1 MAVNLNDLDFNNAGS
16 WPPLIKG
23 VAILIVI
30 GAVGFAG
37 YWFDAKD
44 LWEELKSAQ
53 RTEIQLKDEFKRKQD
68 VMANIGEYRK
78 QLEELQG
85 LLNTMLKQLPTRT
98 EMPDLLE
105 SISDTGK
112 VNGLVFSLFKPED
125 EVPRDFYAAKP
136 ISIRAT
142 GTYHQFA
149 EFVSSV
155 AALPRIVTLESAIL
169 NKPNTNNRNQSD
181 DAPED
186 ILSIAATLQTYRYLD
201 ADESDDTATQ
211 GK

>member
-1 MAVNLNDLDFNNAGS
+1 
-16 WPPLIKG
+16 
-23 VAILIVI
+23 
-30 GAVGFAG
+30 
-37 YWFDAKD
+37 
-44 LWEELKSAQ
+44 
-53 RTEIQLKDEFKRKQD
+53 
-68 VMANIGEYRK
+68 MANIGEYRK

-85 LLNTMLKQLPTRT
+85 LLDTMLKQLPTQT

-112 VNGLVFSLFKPED
+112 VNGLVFSLFKPEG

-142 GTYHQFA
+142 GTYHQFS

-155 AALPRIVTLESAIL
+155 AALSRIVTLEAANLSR
-169 NKPNTNNRNQSD
+169 PTTNNRNQPLD
-181 DAPED
+181 LDNET
-186 ILSIAATLQTYRYLD
+186 LSISATLQTYRYLD

-211 GK
+211 SN